1 MPLPTGRSP
10 SRTAGSLPGWRVFI
24 PVANYDVLMDGD
36 QPDPIEEQHPTV
48 TFVPVDAEHEP
59 ALREPADVEGVAG
72 YALVVERG
80 PRAGLTWVLEVGTTK
95 IGRGPD
101 QDIFLD
107 DVTVS
112 RRHAELAIDAHSGPQ
127 IKDAGST
134 NGIYINGERLDEA
147 GLQPGDEVIIGK
159 YHLILVHGDG

>member
-1 MPLPTGRSP
+1 ME
-10 SRTAGSLPGWRVFI
+10 
-24 PVANYDVLMDGD
+24 GD
-36 QPDPIEEQHPTV
+36 QQIPEEEQYPTV
-48 TFVPVDAEHEP
+48 TFVPLDPDNQP
-59 ALREPADVEGVAG
+59 AVGQPADVEGVDG

-80 PRAGLTWVLEVGTTK
+80 PRAGLTWVLEPGTTTL
-95 IGRGPD
+95 GRGPD

-112 RRHAELAIDAHSGPQ
+112 RRHAELVTDDVGTPH

-134 NGIYINGERLDEA
+134 NGIYINGERLDESPV
-147 GLQPGDEVIIGK
+147 QPGDEIIIGK